1 MGTKDSHGASGI
13 AAEARGLPVIVLG
26 AGRGTRFGG
35 PKLFAEHKGRG
46 FLERILTRCHEAGA
60 RVTLVTD
67 PRDKAPLETLLA
79 SLPPALTAP
88 FPRIVTADGEQ
99 DMMTSARAALAQGP
113 YEPGFWL
120 WPVDAPF
127 ISAGGW
133 RLAVETAARDA
144 NVVWKLRVR
153 GRTGHPIWFPFHTA
167 QAILTGSWP
176 DGLRGFLNTQATQ
189 ATVRIQ
195 VLALEDEYLDDVNTT
210 GQLAALG
217 WVE

>member
-1 MGTKDSHGASGI
+1 M
-13 AAEARGLPVIVLG
+13 AAEGRGLPVSVLG

-46 FLERILTRCHEAGA
+46 FLERILTRCHAAGA

-67 PRDKAPLETLLA
+67 PRDKAPLERLLT
-79 SLPPALTAP
+79 SLPPVLTAP
-88 FPRIVTADGEQ
+88 FPRMVKADGEE
-99 DMMTSARAALAQGP
+99 DMMASVRAALAQGP

-153 GRTGHPIWFPFHTA
+153 GSTGHPIWFPFHTA
-167 QAILTGSWP
+167 AAILAGSWP
-176 DGLRGFLNTQATQ
+176 DGLRGFLKTQATQ

-195 VLALEDEYLDDVNTT
+195 ALALEDEFLGDVNTQE
-210 GQLAALG
+210 QLAALG
-217 WVE
+217 WLE

>member
-1 MGTKDSHGASGI
+1 VI
-13 AAEARGLPVIVLG
+13 PAEARGLPVIVLG

-67 PRDKAPLETLLA
+67 PRDREALETLLT

-88 FPRIVTADGEQ
+88 FPRMVQADGEA
-99 DMMTSARAALAQGP
+99 DMMASARAALAQGP

-133 RLAVETAARDA
+133 LRAVETAARDP
-144 NVVWKLRVR
+144 NVVWKLRAR

-167 QAILTGSWP
+167 PAILAGSWP
-176 DGLRGFLNTQATQ
+176 DGLRGFLNTQAPE
-189 ATVRIQ
+189 RIQ
-195 VLALEDEYLDDVNTT
+195 ALALEDEYLDDVNTP
-210 GQLAALG
+210 GQLAGLG
-217 WVE
+217 WLE

>member
-1 MGTKDSHGASGI
+1 MI

-46 FLERILTRCHEAGA
+46 FLERILTRCHAAGA

-67 PRDKAPLETLLA
+67 PRDKAPLERLLT

-88 FPRIVTADGEQ
+88 FPRMVKSDGEE
-99 DMMTSARAALAQGP
+99 DMMASVRAALAQGP

-127 ISAGGW
+127 ISARGW

-153 GRTGHPIWFPFHTA
+153 GSTGHPIWFPFHTA
-167 QAILTGSWP
+167 AAILAGSWP
-176 DGLRGFLNTQATQ
+176 DGLRGFLKTQATQ

-195 VLALEDEYLDDVNTT
+195 ALPLEDEFLGDVNTQE
-210 GQLAALG
+210 QLAALG
-217 WVE
+217 WLE